1 MGDVSDYKTNDSIY
15 EEFLFTEIGEQEN
28 GMPVSMV
35 SALTRLGLDPW
46 DEARRLASLPTTGA
60 VAAIGDLIK
69 RTSGFIARASALP
82 SLTGRLAA
90 LLTQPTPA
98 AARVVTLPGLP
109 AWLFES
115 RWLAAAFVIG
125 MVIMMSRLFLQH

>member
-15 EEFLFTEIGEQEN
+15 EEFLYTEIGEQEN

-46 DEARRLASLPTTGA
+46 DEARRLASLPATGA
-60 VAAIGDLIK
+60 VTAIGELIK
-69 RTSGFIARASALP
+69 RTSVFTAQASALP

-90 LLTQPTPA
+90 LLARPA
-98 AARVVTLPGLP
+98 PVAARVVSLPGVP
-109 AWLFES
+109 PWLLEG
-115 RWLAAAFVIG
+115 RWLAVLLVVGVLIVA
-125 MVIMMSRLFLQH
+125 SKLFLLH

>member
-28 GMPVSMV
+28 GMPLSMV
-35 SALTRLGLDPW
+35 SALARLGLDPW
-46 DEARRLASLPTTGA
+46 DEARRLAALPATAA
-60 VAAIGDLIK
+60 VAAVGDLIK
-69 RTSGFIARASALP
+69 RTSAFTARASALP
-82 SLTGRLAA
+82 SLPGRLVA
-90 LLTQPTPA
+90 LLTRPAPA
-98 AARVVTLPGLP
+98 ATRVISLPGLP
-109 AWLFES
+109 SWLFET

>member
-46 DEARRLASLPTTGA
+46 DEARRLASLPATGA
-60 VAAIGDLIK
+60 VTAIGELIK
-69 RTSGFIARASALP
+69 RTSVFTAQASALP

-90 LLTQPTPA
+90 LLARPAPA
-98 AARVVTLPGLP
+98 ATRVVSLPGLP
-109 AWLFES
+109 AWMFES
-115 RWLAAAFVIG
+115 RWLAAAFVVG
-125 MVIMMSRLFLQH
+125 MLIMMSRLFLQH

>member
-28 GMPVSMV
+28 GMPLSMV

-69 RTSGFIARASALP
+69 RTSGLTARASALP

-90 LLTQPTPA
+90 LLTRPA
-98 AARVVTLPGLP
+98 PAVARVVTLPGLP
-109 AWLFES
+109 GWMFES
-115 RWLAAAFVIG
+115 RWLAVAFAIG